1 MTGGMNVITS
11 LRRPAATAATL
22 ALLACAIAGVSS
34 CGSGGAAA
42 GFDAATVKKL
52 RLAVEKVVSRTGAPG
67 AVAGVWTPGGSWSY
81 ATGIADSAT
90 GRKMVT
96 SDMVAIGGSTM
107 TFVATV
113 VLQLVEEKR
122 LRLDEPLGKYNTQ
135 VPAAQSITI
144 RQLLNHTSGIFDYRE
159 DPGFLDTVARHPGK
173 EWPPERLVE
182 IAARHPLEFSPG
194 MDWRMSGTNYI
205 LLGMIVEK
213 ATGNSLGNE
222 INSRIADRLDLKN
235 TYLCALSM
243 VEGPEGERVH
253 GYMTCRGTGR
263 KRDVTGTNPS
273 CYWAAGGMASDLED
287 MGRYL
292 KALATGEL
300 LSSGTQ
306 ARRLEWMETG
316 KTVSYLSAS
325 YGLGL
330 SKVGAFVGHSGGVRG
345 YDSSAY
351 YHPGKKA
358 AFFACVN
365 LYPTR
370 NGTADQLLQDIAGVL
385 YPEEFP

>member
-122 LRLDEPLGKYNTQ
+122 LRLDEPLSKYNTQ

-144 RQLLNHTSGIFDYRE
+144 RQLLNHTSGIPSYTAMNEFDKYVKPEPLKKWTNDELYKMVENATPDFEPGAGFKYSNSNYLLAGLIIEKVSGNSYSDELKMKICAPLGLKDTYYAVTPEIEGPHFHGYE
-159 DPGFLDTVARHPGK
+159 DSVDVSLFDPSGPGFAGAIVSTLADLKIWSEAFG
-173 EWPPERLVE
+173 EGRLISKQLRE
-182 IAARHPLEFSPG
+182 ESAKF
-194 MDWRMSGTNYI
+194 
-205 LLGMIVEK
+205 IVEDGYPQ
-213 ATGNSLGNE
+213 TG
-222 INSRIADRLDLKN
+222 
-235 TYLCALSM
+235 
-243 VEGPEGERVH
+243 
-253 GYMTCRGTGR
+253 
-263 KRDVTGTNPS
+263 
-273 CYWAAGGMASDLED
+273 
-287 MGRYL
+287 
-292 KALATGEL
+292 
-300 LSSGTQ
+300 
-306 ARRLEWMETG
+306 
-316 KTVSYLSAS
+316 
-325 YGLGL
+325 YGLGMMAWG
-330 SKVGAFVGHSGGVRG
+330 SFHGHSGMIKGG
-345 YDSSAY
+345 
-351 YHPGKKA
+351 
-358 AFFACVN
+358 CVVMFRDPDARITIICM
-365 LYPTR
+365 YPM
-370 NGTADQLLQDIAGVL
+370 TADYLKLATEYTFNETADLLIPGSYMKSVKAYSVIKK
-385 YPEEFP
+385 